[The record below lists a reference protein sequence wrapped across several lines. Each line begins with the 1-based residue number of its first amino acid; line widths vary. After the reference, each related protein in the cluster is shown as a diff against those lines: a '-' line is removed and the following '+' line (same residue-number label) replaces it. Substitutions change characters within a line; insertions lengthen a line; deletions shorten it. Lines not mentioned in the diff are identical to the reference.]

1 MGGVNE
7 KAQAAVA
14 VVVLCF
20 SGCSPG
26 PRPRSAPERP
36 TREWSATVLLHG
48 RPFEIHL
55 SAPESPAIDQVV
67 VLYASGD
74 GGWLG
79 AAVDMFHQ
87 IAKAGYY
94 TIGFSSRAFLKIER
108 PGATL
113 TTTTQ
118 LAAEYAQLLSRART
132 ILGLDP
138 SSRAILTGWS
148 RGAAFAVLAASEPA
162 ARSGVLG
169 VIAIGM
175 SDHEDL
181 AINGPQDESDDGSA
195 SPTANRGAFD
205 TYASIARLALPCAV
219 IQASRD
225 NYLPAA
231 RARQLFGPDTPLR
244 RFYPVDARNHRFSG
258 GKPAFNAALLDAM
271 HWLITQPMGDP
282 AR

>member
-1 MGGVNE
+1 MGSVNE
-7 KAQAAVA
+7 KAKAVVA
-14 VVVLCF
+14 VVVLCL

-26 PRPRSAPERP
+26 LKPRSAPEHP
-36 TREWSATVLLHG
+36 TREWSTTVLLHG
-48 RPFEIHL
+48 KPFELHL
-55 SAPESPAIDQVV
+55 SAPDSPAIEQVV

-132 ILGLDP
+132 IFGFDP

-148 RGAAFAVLAASEPA
+148 RGAAFAVLAASEQGM
-162 ARSGVLG
+162 RSSVLG

-181 AINGPQDESDDGSA
+181 AINGPADESDDGSA
-195 SPTANRGAFD
+195 APGANRGEFD
-205 TYASIARLALPCAV
+205 TYMSIARLASPCAV

-231 RARQLFGPDTPLR
+231 RARQLFGPDTPSR
-244 RFYPVDARNHRFSG
+244 RFYTVDARNHRFSG
-258 GKPAFNAALLDAM
+258 GKPAFNAALLDAV
-271 HWLITQPMGDP
+271 HWMITAPVRDQ